1 MVLAAMAAA
10 TLACALAQAPP
21 AGQAYL
27 HERTEAGIPQPL
39 DVAFDAEGRLIVA
52 AGRQGLLRMEV
63 DGTRTVLAPG
73 SVDRVPNVS
82 RVEADP
88 WSHAV
93 QVKET
98 SGVRTVDGA
107 TWAIG
112 RLLAPEAAALAPDG
126 SLWIADTG
134 NARVV
139 RVEPSGQVAAFGERG
154 FFPGQ
159 FIAPRGVAFDA
170 GGPLITDRLNH
181 RVTRLAWDG
190 SLRDIFGL
198 HAVWPRE
205 GEGRLHYPG
214 AIAVDKG
221 SGRVAVAEPFERRVQ
236 VFRPAQ
242 PGEVVPRIPPLPS
255 KSGVSSHF
263 GPDVSVA
270 EQLVAAW
277 EPESGC
283 VVVWDTRVDPPVHVT
298 TFGGAGDRPSLFRAP
313 SSVLCEPD
321 GSAVWVLDA
330 LGDRLERWVL
340 ERDPDGTVVF
350 DPFMARLDAGV
361 SLQAARVES
370 RIEQVAGSDLLWDG
384 GRVGV
389 AFADGSVAWTTPRL
403 DRFQPDRR
411 PARPRNDGEPLRACT
426 VAENGDLVLLWSNG
440 IERRSDT
447 ASTLLPLARIAADP
461 RGVLAYQGGYAVSD
475 AASDALLTL
484 DANGRPGVSMV
495 PARPEPDRFNGVA
508 AAQDGALWLPERLDR
523 RASDG
528 SIWIVDYGNHRLQ
541 RFGADGA
548 WQATFTLSRSRAKDR
563 SAPSA
568 APSQQEQQRGE
579 SRRQDAL
586 KRARDGIGSM
596 SIPGGGRL
604 DWKADGPLP
613 SGEPFKLEV
622 IATDAAGNPLEGVRL
637 LADCTMP
644 HHGHGMNVRPKIT
657 AEGPGQWRI
666 DPMLLHMPGRWELSF
681 DLAAADGRLRR
692 VQQTLEIE

>member
-1 MVLAAMAAA
+1 MLLVLAGHA
-10 TLACALAQAPP
+10 TTASAQVQQP
-21 AGQAYL
+21 YI
-27 HERTEAGIPQPL
+27 HERTESGIATPM
-39 DVAFDAEGRLIVA
+39 DVGFDDQGRLLVA
-52 AGRQGLLRMEV
+52 VGRDGLL
-63 DGTRTVLAPG
+63 
-73 SVDRVPNVS
+73 
-82 RVEADP
+82 RVEADGSRTP
-88 WSHAV
+88 IAPGRVDRIPNRDGPQADTARHAIRMPGEGEPLTGSAWS
-93 QVKET
+93 
-98 SGVRTVDGA
+98 
-107 TWAIG
+107 IG
-112 RLLAPEAAALAPDG
+112 RLLAPEAAAVAPDG

-139 RVEPSGQVAAFGERG
+139 RVEPSGRVAAFGERG

-159 FIAPRGVAFDA
+159 FIAPSGVAFDA

-205 GEGRLHYPG
+205 GEGRLHYPR
-214 AIAVDKG
+214 AIAVDRG

-270 EQLVAAW
+270 DQLVAAW

-283 VVVWDTRVDPPVHVT
+283 VVVWDTRVDPPGHVT
-298 TFGGAGDRPSLFRAP
+298 TFGGAGDRPSLFLAP
-313 SSVLCEPD
+313 ASVLCEPD

-340 ERDPDGTVVF
+340 DRDPAGAVGF
-350 DPFMARLDAGV
+350 DPFMARLDKGV
-361 SLQAARVES
+361 SLQVARAES
-370 RIEQVAGSDLLWDG
+370 RIQQVAGSDLLWDQ

-389 AFADGSVAWTTPRL
+389 AFADGSVAWTTPLL
-403 DRFQPDRR
+403 DRFRRDER

-440 IERRSDT
+440 IERRS
-447 ASTLLPLARIAADP
+447 AKAATLLPLARIATDP
-461 RGVLAYQGGYAVSD
+461 RGVLAFDGGYAVSD

-484 DANGRPGVSMV
+484 DASGRPGAFLV
-495 PARPEPDRFNGVA
+495 PARSEQDRFNGVE

-523 RASDG
+523 RAADG

-541 RFGADGA
+541 RFGSDGT

-568 APSQQEQQRGE
+568 APSQEEQRRAE
-579 SRRQDAL
+579 TRRQEAL
-586 KRARDGIGSM
+586 GRARGGVGSM
-596 SIPGGGRL
+596 PIAGGGCL
-604 DWKADGPLP
+604 EWKARGPLP
-613 SGEPFKLEV
+613 SGEPFALEV
-622 IATDAAGNPLEGVRL
+622 VATDAAGEPLEGVRL

-644 HHGHGMNVRPKIT
+644 HHGHGMNVRPEVAAT
-657 AEGPGQWRI
+657 GPGRWRV

-681 DLAAADGRLRR
+681 DLLDSDGRLRR